1 MKRSIQKALFVSVPA
16 VLILASGIWLYIHQK
31 RQPDK
36 SRNVIL
42 VIVDALRA
50 DYLSCYGHPKPTTP
64 HIDEFARNSS
74 LFLNAFCPLPST
86 QPSLSSILTSL
97 YPPSHGVRRQGVA
110 LSNKAVTLTEILRS
124 QGWDTG
130 AAVGASNLDTIF
142 GFSQGFHFYEDHL
155 GSKENLKVKK
165 LDQRTRWQ
173 RKAKEVNEIVFR
185 WLEKRDTQKPFFLM
199 IHYFDPHA
207 PYEPPPPYYRL
218 YPPGETAESR
228 WRAMYAGEVRYVDH
242 QFGRLMKRL
251 RGKDL
256 LKNTLVIL
264 TADHGE
270 SLGEHN
276 WQGHSQRIHD
286 EAVRIPLIISGPE
299 IPRGQKFSQIVQNV
313 DFAPTIL
320 EFLNIPSPDLYQ
332 GKSIFRALEGKPL
345 REFAYLEIAKR
356 PPNFQKLTPDW
367 QKFPETQWG
376 VRTMNEKLI
385 WSSDGKHEF
394 YDLRKDPRE
403 INNVYSNHQAR
414 AKELEAIGKRI
425 RSEFTTFHFDSGPQ
439 AKADD
444 NDPDEAL
451 RALGYIN

>member
-1 MKRSIQKALFVSVPA
+1 MKRSIQKALFISTA
-16 VLILASGIWLYIHQK
+16 AALLILGAWFYIHQK
-31 RQPDK
+31 QEPDK

-42 VIVDALRA
+42 VVVDALRA
-50 DYLSCYGHPKPTTP
+50 DYLSCYGNPKLISP

-74 LFLNAFCPLPST
+74 LFLNAFCPLPNT
-86 QPSLSSILTSL
+86 QPSLASIMTSL
-97 YPPSHGVRRQGVA
+97 YPPSHGLRRQGVA
-110 LSNKAVTLTEILRS
+110 LSNKAVTLPEILRS

-130 AAVGASNLDTIF
+130 AVVGASNLDTIF
-142 GFSQGFHFYEDHL
+142 GFSQGFQFYEDHL

-165 LDQRTRWQ
+165 LEQRTRWQ

-185 WLEKRDTQKPFFLM
+185 WLDKRNIEKPFFLM

-207 PYEPPPPYYRL
+207 PYEPPAPYYRL
-218 YPPGETAESR
+218 YPPGETEESR
-228 WRAMYAGEVRYVDH
+228 WRAMYAGEVSYVDS

-251 RGKDL
+251 SAKDL
-256 LKNTLVIL
+256 LKDTLVIL

-270 SLGEHN
+270 NLGEHN

-286 EAVRIPLIISGPE
+286 EAVRIPLIISGPDV
-299 IPRGQKFSQIVQNV
+299 PRGKKFSQIVQSV

-320 EFLNIPSPDLYQ
+320 EFLNIPAPDMYQ
-332 GKSIFRALEGKPL
+332 GKSVFRALEGKTL

-356 PPNFQKLTPDW
+356 PDNFRKLTPDW

-376 VRTMNEKLI
+376 VRTMDEKLI

-394 YDLRKDPRE
+394 YDLRNDPQE
-403 INNVYSNHQAR
+403 VNNVYLKNQNRAR
-414 AKELEAIGKRI
+414 ELEAMGNRL
-425 RSEFTTFHFDSGPQ
+425 RTGFTSYHFESGPQ
-439 AKADD
+439 AKVDG